1 MKTFLPKND
10 PASRCWQIVDAEG
23 QVLGRLATKV
33 ADMLRGKNTATF
45 TPHWDLGAFVIVI
58 NAEKVRVTGK
68 KETEKHYM
76 TYSGWRGGQK
86 YRTVAEVRK
95 SHPELLITRAV
106 KGMVPKNRLGRQ
118 IMTKLRVFCG
128 KEHPHASQ
136 QPALIKIAS

>member
-10 PASRCWQIVDAEG
+10 PATRRWQIVDAEG
-23 QVLGRLATKV
+23 QVLGRLATQV
-33 ADMLRGKNTATF
+33 ADMLRGKNTPTF

-58 NAEKVRVTGK
+58 NAEKILVTGK

-118 IMTKLRVFCG
+118 IMTKLRVFSG

-136 QPALIKIAS
+136 QPAETKITN